1 MEEQEL
7 QLIVVEQIKPL
18 ELFTSPKDLTVFLG
32 EIETKVMSIVP
43 DMTTVKGRKEIA
55 SISYKVA
62 RTKTTL
68 DDIGKKEVAKLKD
81 LPKQIDAGRKQARE
95 FLDDLAIKY
104 RQPLT
109 DFEEAEKARIE
120 AEELAREIAK
130 AHDEALAME
139 AFFERE
145 REVARKEAE
154 FAKIEAA
161 RAEADRKAKEEAD
174 RKEREERLKTEA
186 AETAKREA
194 EEKAAAE
201 IKRAKEAQ
209 EAAERREKEAEAK
222 RIADAEAAKVAAARA
237 QEEAA
242 AKAVRDAEEA
252 EKKRVAAIEAAER
265 QAKEEA
271 DHKERERLAEE
282 ERQRIAEEKR
292 IANKKHRAKIEKEAI
307 VSLQNAG
314 IDNEN
319 ANAVIAAISAG
330 VIANVQIIY

>member
-32 EIETKVMSIVP
+32 EIEKKVMSIVP

-55 SISYKVA
+55 STSYKVV

-68 DDIGKKEVAKLKD
+68 DELGKNEVAKLKD
-81 LPKQIDAGRKQARE
+81 LPKKIDAGRKQARE
-95 FLDDLAIKY
+95 FLDDLAARY

-109 DFEEAEKARIE
+109 DFEKAEKARIE
-120 AEELAREIAK
+120 AEELAREIAN

-161 RAEADRKAKEEAD
+161 RAEADRKAQEEKD
-174 RKEREERLKTEA
+174 RAEREAKIKAEA
-186 AETAKREA
+186 AEAAKRES
-194 EEKAAAE
+194 EENAAAE

-222 RIADAEAAKVAAARA
+222 RIADE
-237 QEEAA
+237 EEARIA
-242 AKAVRDAEEA
+242 YQKAIDESLR
-252 EKKRVAAIEAAER
+252 K
-265 QAKEEA
+265 AKEEA
-271 DHKERERLAEE
+271 DKEKLARLVEE
-282 ERQRIAEEKR
+282 ERQKAIEEKR
-292 IANKKHRAKIEKEAI
+292 IANKKHRAKIKSEAVRAI
-307 VSLQNAG
+307 SQ
-314 IDNEN
+314 IYSITNEQ
-319 ANAVIAAISAG
+319 ANEIFEAISAG
-330 VIANVQIIY
+330 AVPHISVNY

>member
-18 ELFTSPKDLTVFLG
+18 ELFTTPKQLSVFLG

-43 DMTTVKGRKEIA
+43 DMTTAKGRKDIA
-55 SISYKVA
+55 STSYKVL

-68 DDIGKKEVAKLKD
+68 DNLGKEEVAKLKD
-81 LPKQIDAGRKQARE
+81 LPKKIDAGRKQARE
-95 FLDDLAIKY
+95 FLEELATRY

-161 RAEADRKAKEEAD
+161 RAEADRKAKEEKDLA
-174 RKEREERLKTEA
+174 EREAKIKAEA

-201 IKRAKEAQ
+201 IRRAKEAQ

-222 RIADAEAAKVAAARA
+222 RIADAEEMEAKWQAAL
-237 QEEAA
+237 EAD
-242 AKAVRDAEEA
+242 KIRLQ
-252 EKKRVAAIEAAER
+252 KEAAEDER
-265 QAKEEA
+265 RAKEKA
-271 DHKERERLAEE
+271 DRIERERLAEV
-282 ERQRIAEEKR
+282 ERQRVAEEKR
-292 IANKKHRAKIEKEAI
+292 IANKKHRAKVKAE
-307 VSLQNAG
+307 ST
-314 IDNEN
+314 
-319 ANAVIAAISAG
+319 AAMVNKFGFSQDQADLEFDTYSAG
-330 VIANVQIIY
+330 AVPHISVNY